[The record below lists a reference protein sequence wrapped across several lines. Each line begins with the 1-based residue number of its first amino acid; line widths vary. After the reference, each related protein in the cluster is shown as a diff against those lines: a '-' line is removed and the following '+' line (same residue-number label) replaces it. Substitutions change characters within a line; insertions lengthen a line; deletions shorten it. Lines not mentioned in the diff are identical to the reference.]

1 MAFVNKKLKP
11 GLNIQIDRPKICV
24 NDEERLKRKLKDFYM
39 SMEWIERLDF
49 IVPKKLIKLNDLDE
63 EEEEKETNNNNKD
76 DLSSNDFKRES
87 LFLRQAENAISMAL
101 PKLNDLD
108 IKTKR
113 PEDYF
118 AEMAKSDEH
127 MKRVKEKLLSKHA
140 ELERREK
147 VRKLREMKKLG
158 KQIQQE
164 VEKKKQQN
172 KKRLSESIKKFKKGD
187 KDSLQIELEDA
198 KELKKSG
205 HSKKENNSSKDKNQR
220 KYVFFLLSC
229 LYMKLF

>member
-1 MAFVNKKLKP
+1 
-11 GLNIQIDRPKICV
+11 
-24 NDEERLKRKLKDFYM
+24 
-39 SMEWIERLDF
+39 MEWVERLDF

-63 EEEEKETNNNNKD
+63 VEEEKKEESNNKNNND
-76 DLSSNDFKRES
+76 DLSNNDFKRES

-101 PKLNDLD
+101 PKLNKLN

-187 KDSLQIELEDA
+187 KDSLQIELDDG
-198 KELKKSG
+198 KELKKG
-205 HSKKENNSSKDKNQR
+205 HKKENNKDKDKNQR
-220 KYVFFLLSC
+220 KYVCCFFAI
-229 LYMKLF
+229 F

>member
-1 MAFVNKKLKP
+1 LQVAFANKKLKP
-11 GLNIQIDRPKICV
+11 GLNIQIDKPKQCV
-24 NDEERLKRKLKDFYM
+24 NDEERLKRKLKDLYLN
-39 SMEWIERLDF
+39 MEWVERLDF
-49 IVPKKLIKLNDLDE
+49 IVPQKLIKLNDLDE
-63 EEEEKETNNNNKD
+63 EDANQNHSNNN
-76 DLSSNDFKRES
+76 DLASNDFKRES

-101 PKLNDLD
+101 PKLNNLN

-140 ELERREK
+140 EMERREK

-164 VEKKKQQN
+164 VEKKKQQT

-187 KDSLQIELEDA
+187 KDSLKIELEEAKDA
-198 KELKKSG
+198 KKQN
-205 HSKKENNSSKDKNQR
+205 HKKENNANKDKNQR
-220 KYVFFLLSC
+220 KYVFILTHF
-229 LYMKLF
+229 

>member
-1 MAFVNKKLKP
+1 
-11 GLNIQIDRPKICV
+11 
-24 NDEERLKRKLKDFYM
+24 
-39 SMEWIERLDF
+39 MEWVERLDF

-63 EEEEKETNNNNKD
+63 VEEEKKEESNNKNNND
-76 DLSSNDFKRES
+76 DLSNNDFKRES

-101 PKLNDLD
+101 PKLNKLN

-187 KDSLQIELEDA
+187 KDSLQIELDDG
-198 KELKKSG
+198 KELKKG
-205 HSKKENNSSKDKNQR
+205 HKKENNKDKDKNQR
-220 KYVFFLLSC
+220 KYVYCF
-229 LYMKLF
+229 

>member
-1 MAFVNKKLKP
+1 MQVAFANKKLKP
-11 GLNIQIDRPKICV
+11 GLNIQIDKPKQCV
-24 NDEERLKRKLKDFYM
+24 NDEERLKRKLKDLYLN
-39 SMEWIERLDF
+39 MEWVERLDF
-49 IVPKKLIKLNDLDE
+49 IVPQKLIKLNDLDE
-63 EEEEKETNNNNKD
+63 EDANQNHSNNN
-76 DLSSNDFKRES
+76 DLASNDFKRES

-101 PKLNDLD
+101 PKLNNLN

-140 ELERREK
+140 EMERREK

-164 VEKKKQQN
+164 VEKKKQQT

-187 KDSLQIELEDA
+187 KDSLKIELEEAKDA
-198 KELKKSG
+198 KKQN
-205 HSKKENNSSKDKNQR
+205 HKKENNANKDKNQR
-220 KYVFFLLSC
+220 KYVFILTHF
-229 LYMKLF
+229 